1 MTHMLP
7 AHLSEAQRAFVHAAE
22 SVGATAPAAARPLT
36 DLPRLS
42 ARELDELVERGLV
55 REAANWSYYVFRARH
70 GDLTASIPPAPPL
83 AHGPWTRARYLRTLA
98 FWVIVILIPVLFLQ
112 LSR

>member
-1 MTHMLP
+1 MHP

-22 SVGATAPAAARPLT
+22 SMGATAPAAARPLT

-55 REAANWSYYVFRARH
+55 REAASWSYYVFRSRH
-70 GDLTASIPPAPPL
+70 GDLTASIPAAPL
-83 AHGPWTRARYLRTLA
+83 ARAPWTRERYLRALV
-98 FWVIVILIPVLFLQ
+98 FWIVVILIPVLFLQ

>member
-1 MTHMLP
+1 MLP
-7 AHLSEAQRAFVHAAE
+7 THLSEAQRAFVHAAE
-22 SVGATAPAAARPLT
+22 SLGATAPAAARPLT

-55 REAANWSYYVFRARH
+55 REAADWSYYVFRARH
-70 GDLTASIPPAPPL
+70 GDLTASIPPAPPA
-83 AHGPWTRARYLRTLA
+83 AHATTARARLGRMLF
-98 FWVIVILIPVLFLQ
+98 FWVIVILVPVLFLQ